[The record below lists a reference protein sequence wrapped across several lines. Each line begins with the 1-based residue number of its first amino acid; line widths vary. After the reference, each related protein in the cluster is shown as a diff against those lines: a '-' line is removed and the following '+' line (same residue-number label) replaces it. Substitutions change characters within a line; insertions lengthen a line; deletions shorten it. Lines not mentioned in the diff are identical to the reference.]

1 MSFRKEIKLKL
12 SQKKLPEFI
21 ELINNKGATEL
32 YPKRK
37 ISSLYFDN
45 IIKQSHHDSEEGTI
59 PRKKIRIR
67 SYPNEKKRKYLFEKK
82 YSSAEGRFKKSKKIS
97 NNYYKQ
103 IINNGYFDKMYGILK
118 PILHVEYSREY
129 FLYNNFR
136 ITVDQNIKYKVFN
149 KKIIK
154 YDLNPIIEIK
164 FNKKLNEDNIINLFT
179 NKLVRFSKYSNAI
192 NTLKL

>member
-67 SYPNEKKRKYLFEKK
+67 SYPNEKK
-82 YSSAEGRFKKSKKIS
+82 KKIF
-97 NNYYKQ
+97 
-103 IINNGYFDKMYGILK
+103 I
-118 PILHVEYSREY
+118 
-129 FLYNNFR
+129 
-136 ITVDQNIKYKVFN
+136 
-149 KKIIK
+149 
-154 YDLNPIIEIK
+154 
-164 FNKKLNEDNIINLFT
+164 
-179 NKLVRFSKYSNAI
+179 
-192 NTLKL
+192 